1 MSGKKLSG
9 DWLKRLGAGIVLVKF
24 WCLLQN
30 VIYPPPPLEAFN
42 VDHKLGRTSGAE
54 KDISTTTKQES
65 TVMSAPIRVLQ
76 VILPPYFQ
84 IFLFYTRARCKSIPS
99 S

>member
-1 MSGKKLSG
+1 MSGKKQSG
-9 DWLKRLGAGIVLVKF
+9 DWLKRLGAVIVLVKF

-54 KDISTTTKQES
+54 KDIFMYNNKT
-65 TVMSAPIRVLQ
+65 RVNCYVGSNKSPTS
-76 VILPPYFQ
+76 VIASLFSY
-84 IFLFYTRARCKSIPS
+84 FLF
-99 S
+99 